1 MCAYLNVFFA
11 HSNVIL
17 FACTGIKLLGTDCFC
32 NDIPLFRKEWSIA
45 ASMGGI
51 HGIEIVD
58 FVDLEIVDLIVDLLV
73 STLIVDIVLF

>member
-1 MCAYLNVFFA
+1 
-11 HSNVIL
+11 
-17 FACTGIKLLGTDCFC
+17 
-32 NDIPLFRKEWSIA
+32 
-45 ASMGGI
+45 MGGI